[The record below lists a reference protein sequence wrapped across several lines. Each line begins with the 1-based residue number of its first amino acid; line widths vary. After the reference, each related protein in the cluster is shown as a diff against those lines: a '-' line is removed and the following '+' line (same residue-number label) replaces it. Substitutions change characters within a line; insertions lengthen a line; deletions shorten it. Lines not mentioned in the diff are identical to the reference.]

1 MRLRSSAGDAHV
13 AGVDPAPRD
22 GVALSGSGN
31 VDPMLVAAF
40 SMDDRYVVAIRGIRS
55 SIVQSY
61 GDVSR
66 DTRYCA
72 VIGLDCDE
80 ALAVMA
86 ANLGVVMTHMGA
98 STLVVDTNRAAPRV
112 AGLFGAADAAQV
124 QQTPIAGLWVAGTGS
139 ADGRSQ
145 DPVERRPLIEQ
156 RDEWNVRVDQVVSV
170 MALNDANGAASIAN
184 ALAGF
189 DAAVLLMRKNVTPLK
204 RARSLIEALDQ
215 HRVPIVGTV
224 LA

>member
-1 MRLRSSAGDAHV
+1 MRLRSSASDAHLS
-13 AGVDPAPRD
+13 GSDPALRD
-22 GVALSGSGN
+22 GAPLAGSGN

-112 AGLFGAADAAQV
+112 ASLFGVADAPQV

-156 RDEWNVRVDQVVSV
+156 RDEWNIRIEQVVAV
-170 MALNDANGAASIAN
+170 MALNDANGAASIAD
-184 ALAGF
+184 ALTGF
-189 DAAVLLMRKNVTPLK
+189 DAAVILARKNVTLVN
-204 RARSLIEALDQ
+204 RTRSLIEALDQ

-224 LA
+224 MA

>member
-1 MRLRSSAGDAHV
+1 VRLRSSANDAHV
-13 AGVDPAPRD
+13 SGYDASPAD
-22 GVALSGSGN
+22 GAPLPAAAN

-40 SMDDRYVVAIRGIRS
+40 SMDDPYVVAIRGIRS

-80 ALAVMA
+80 PLAVMA
-86 ANLGVVMTHMGA
+86 ANLGVVMIHMGA
-98 STLVVDTNRAAPRV
+98 STLVVDANRAAPRV
-112 AGLFGAADAAQV
+112 AGLYGVADAAQV

-139 ADGRSQ
+139 ADGYSQ
-145 DPVERRPLIEQ
+145 EPVERRPLIEQ
-156 RDEWNVRVDQVVSV
+156 RDEWNIRVDQVVAV

-184 ALAGF
+184 AVAGF
-189 DAAVLLMRKNVTPLK
+189 DAAVILARKNVTLVQ
-204 RARSLIEALDQ
+204 RTRNLIEALDQ
-215 HRVPIVGTV
+215 HRVAIVGTV
-224 LA
+224 MV

>member
-1 MRLRSSAGDAHV
+1 MRLRSSANDAHV
-13 AGVDPAPRD
+13 SGYDPSPRD
-22 GVALSGSGN
+22 GVPPAGSGT

-40 SMDDRYVVAIRGIRS
+40 SMDDPYVVAIRGIRS

-80 ALAVMA
+80 ALAAMA

-112 AGLFGAADAAQV
+112 AGLFGVADAAPV

-139 ADGRSQ
+139 ADGWSQ

-156 RDEWNVRVDQVVSV
+156 RDEWNIRIDQVVAV
-170 MALNDANGAASIAN
+170 MALNDAIGASSIAN
-184 ALAGF
+184 ALTGF
-189 DAAVLLMRKNVTPLK
+189 DAAVIVARKNVTLVN
-204 RARSLIEALDQ
+204 RTRNLIEALDQ

-224 LA
+224 MA